1 LTLRRTYMKKHKNPK
16 PADRNKTAKA
26 SRPPKEKVQARVLV
40 VDDEA
45 DFALMIQ
52 KTLEGEGYYVD
63 TALNGTQ
70 AIELH
75 RKHAYDLALVDLKMP
90 DMTGLELLQY
100 LKVRDKRI
108 AVILMTAFGSLA
120 VGIEALKKGAS
131 DYLPK
136 PFKLAALLEKAEEAL
151 KRRARYLEE
160 QAHSPIDEM

>member
-1 LTLRRTYMKKHKNPK
+1 MR
-16 PADRNKTAKA
+16 PA
-26 SRPPKEKVQARVLV
+26 RPQAEKVQARLLV
-40 VDDEA
+40 VDDESE
-45 DFALMIQ
+45 FASMIQ
-52 KTLEGEGYYVD
+52 CTLAGEGYAVD

-108 AVILMTAFGSLA
+108 SVVLMTAFGSLA

-136 PFKLAALLEKAEEAL
+136 PFKLAALLEKVREAL
-151 KRRARYLEE
+151 ARRARYLEE
-160 QAHSPIDEM
+160 QAHSPVDEM

>member
-1 LTLRRTYMKKHKNPK
+1 MKKKRK
-16 PADRNKTAKA
+16 PVKTSKAAQAARSAKTTI
-26 SRPPKEKVQARVLV
+26 QARLLV

-45 DFALMIQ
+45 EFASMIR
-52 KTLEGEGYYVD
+52 KTLEAEGYGVD

-70 AIELH
+70 AIEMH

-108 AVILMTAFGSLA
+108 SVVLMTAFGSLA

-136 PFKLAALLEKAEEAL
+136 PFKLAVLSSKVQDALI
-151 KRRARYLEE
+151 RRAKYLEE